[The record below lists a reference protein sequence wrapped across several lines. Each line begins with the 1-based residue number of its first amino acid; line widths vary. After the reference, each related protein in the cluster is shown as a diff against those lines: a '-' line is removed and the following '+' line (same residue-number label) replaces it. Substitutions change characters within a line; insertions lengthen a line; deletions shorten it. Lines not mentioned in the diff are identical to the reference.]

1 MKNLVPLF
9 SLLCL
14 CCGAHELRE
23 YKGCRL
29 TPVAE
34 FPESSIKGP
43 QYVDVNKYRLKVV
56 GLVERPRGF
65 TYDELKRFPRHRKVV
80 TLHCVEG
87 WSVTALWEGLL
98 LEDLLS
104 EVGVKEGAKVAI
116 FYAHD
121 GYYTSL
127 PLEDLYERKAI
138 LAYKVNGVPLPPEH
152 GFPLQLVVEGK
163 YGYKWI
169 KWIIRIEISDDENFM
184 GYWEMRGF
192 PNDGEVG
199 SPHPPW
205 PPRR

>member
-1 MKNLVPLF
+1 MRDLVPLF

-23 YKGCRL
+23 YKGCKL
-29 TPVAE
+29 TPVTE

-43 QYVDVNKYRLKVV
+43 QYIDINKYRLKVV
-56 GLVERPRGF
+56 GLVERPREF
-65 TYDELKRFPRHRKVV
+65 TYGELKRFPCHRKVV
-80 TLHCVEG
+80 TLYCVEG

-104 EVGVKEGAKVAI
+104 EVGVEEDAKVAI

-127 PLEDLYERKAI
+127 PLKDLYERKAI
-138 LAYKVNGVPLPPEH
+138 LAYKVNGVPLPPEQ

-169 KWIIRIEISDDENFM
+169 KWIIRIEISDEEDFM

-205 PPRR
+205 PPE